1 MARWTGPEDD
11 HVGAVLAAARAW
23 RDRCF
28 LADGSLFGDEKLWT
42 LGNIRELRRRIID
55 KPHDEGD
62 FIVNLKEQLKTASPQ
77 VIRLA
82 AETLWFLYLFRQ
94 GTGTNRAMK
103 PETKLGRVKEVWE
116 WSGSSLPDKDY
127 LDERTLGG
135 VGRPGRLHMATP
147 DLELRFL
154 LHVSERWK
162 ETPPSRRTALI
173 DDDAPWS
180 FVEWLDETDGSDK
193 RPMRHAIL
201 YFLFP
206 DSMERSVSFRD
217 KKLIVETFK
226 DRLPSEFESK
236 KELSGADLDR
246 ALYELRRGFEKVYG
260 TEKLDFY
267 LPPLVERW
275 ESGPPPNP
283 WRLYDEA
290 APPLAEQW
298 GSRQPPD
305 PTPATPSGGSSLNT
319 ILYGPPG
326 TGKTYATARRCVE
339 ICDGAAGRSDE
350 DVRRRHGELVEAGRV
365 EFITFHQ
372 SYGYEEFVEG
382 LRPDT
387 GPETGAGFR
396 LEPTDGALKRIAGR
410 ARRSEGRPLH
420 VLVIDEINRADVS
433 KAMGELV
440 TLLEEDKREGAANET
455 SVTLPYSGESFTL
468 PANLHIL
475 GTMNT
480 ADRSIALLDTALRRR
495 FEFEELAP
503 DPEALQGAAESTGI
517 DLPAVLRAVNARLEW
532 LLGRDHL
539 IGHAWLMG
547 AKTREDVDR
556 VMRRKIVPLVAEYF
570 YDDWAKVRAVLGGG
584 DDFVRSDPLAAPPGL
599 DDAGEERHRW
609 TVRERFEDGAYE
621 RLVAGRAPD
630 AETEPG

>member
-11 HVGAVLAAARAW
+11 HVGAVLAAAHAW

-28 LADGSLFGDEKLWT
+28 LADGSLFGDENLWT
-42 LGNIRELRRRIID
+42 LGNIRELRRRVID
-55 KPHDEGD
+55 KPHDEGS

-82 AETLWFLYLFRQ
+82 AETLWFLYLHLR

-103 PETKLGRVKEVWE
+103 PETKRSKIKEVWE
-116 WSGSSLPDKDY
+116 WSDSSLPDKDY

-135 VGRPGRLHMATP
+135 IGHLGMAYLSRLYWQL
-147 DLELRFL
+147 DFL
-154 LHVSERWK
+154 LQVSERWK
-162 ETPPSRRTALI
+162 ETPPPRRAKLI
-173 DDDAPWS
+173 DDDAPWG
-180 FVEWLDETDGSDK
+180 FVEWLDETDGSD
-193 RPMRHAIL
+193 RREMRHTIL

-206 DSMERSVSFRD
+206 DSIERSGTFLH
-217 KKLIVETFK
+217 KKRIVEAFRG
-226 DRLPSEFESK
+226 RLPSEFLSK
-236 KELSGADLDR
+236 RELSGADCDR
-246 ALYELRRGFEKVYG
+246 ALYELRRGFEKTYG

-267 LPPLVERW
+267 LPPL
-275 ESGPPPNP
+275 
-283 WRLYDEA
+283 
-290 APPLAEQW
+290 AEQW
-298 GSRQPPD
+298 GSRQPPN

-339 ICDGAAGRSDE
+339 ICDGSAGRSDE
-350 DVRRRHGELVEAGRV
+350 DVRRRHGELVRERRV

-382 LRPDT
+382 LRPVT

-410 ARRSEGRPLH
+410 ARGSEGRPPH

-455 SVTLPYSGESFTL
+455 SVTLPYSDESFTL

-570 YDDWAKVRAVLGGG
+570 YDDWAKVRAVFGGG
-584 DDFVRSDPLAAPPGL
+584 DDFVRREPLAAPPGL

-609 TVRERFEDGAYE
+609 TVRDRFEDGAYE